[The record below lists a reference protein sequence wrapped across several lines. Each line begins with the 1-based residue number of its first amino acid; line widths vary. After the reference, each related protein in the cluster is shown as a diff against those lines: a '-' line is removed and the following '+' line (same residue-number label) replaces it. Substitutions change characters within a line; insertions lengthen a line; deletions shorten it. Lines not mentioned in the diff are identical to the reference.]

1 MWVLIF
7 TLIMLACE
15 GVYVIRYVTRFT
27 EEIFAFLIACVFLSD
42 AVRKIYA
49 IFKNDPI
56 HTTEI
61 YCNSTR
67 LASIMLPHSTSSSTS
82 SLPQSVLNSS
92 SSGLF
97 IDSTTTTLIDDD
109 ACLLYSLEKV
119 PQQHVP
125 QPNIALLSLMLLIG
139 TTVMALSLKK
149 LRRSVFLGAVARRT
163 LSDVGMLISIV
174 LMGFADH
181 IIKRYTGLETA
192 VMTILYTRVFC
203 AL

>member
-1 MWVLIF
+1 
-7 TLIMLACE
+7 MLACE

-67 LASIMLPHSTSSSTS
+67 LASIMLPSTSSSTS

-92 SSGLF
+92 LLIGS
-97 IDSTTTTLIDDD
+97 TTTLIDDD
-109 ACLLYSLEKV
+109 ACLLYSVEKV

-192 VMTILYTRVFC
+192 VITFYILEFLCVFIGFNS
-203 AL
+203 